1 MDEPFDLSKF
11 LEIAPENLKSK
22 ELTEVCDTA
31 LEVLPPIEAVEYE
44 KLTVIVNAA
53 MDQLIDR
60 VQYGEKKVNPF
71 TQEVLRL
78 PLTSSALVSAIKL
91 MSERRDIT
99 RARLRISGKIDQGQ
113 AIMDLL
119 TALQTRAP
127 TQSVIDG
134 ELVEQSNHD

>member
-11 LEIAPENLKSK
+11 LEIEPENLKSK
-22 ELTEVCDTA
+22 ALTEVCNTA
-31 LEVLPPIEAVEYE
+31 LEVLPPIEAIEYE
-44 KLTVIVNAA
+44 KLTAIVNSA

-60 VQYGEKKVNPF
+60 VQHGEKKVNPF

-78 PLTSSALVSAIKL
+78 PLTSAALVSAIKL

-99 RARLRISGKIDQGQ
+99 RARLRLSGKIDQGQ
-113 AIMDLL
+113 AITDLL

-127 TQSVIDG
+127 AQSVIDG